1 MMRTSCDCRRCPV
14 QVMLARAPHVA
25 YTPFLCITGCM
36 GFLPMA
42 ALRAR
47 MGPPALAINLGYA
60 FTIVNAQ
67 FVWGVG
73 ELWTHVRAGLGLKD

>member
-1 MMRTSCDCRRCPV
+1 MSR

-25 YTPFLCITGCM
+25 YTVFLCIFGCL

-47 MGPPALAINLGYA
+47 MGPPALVINLGYA

-67 FVWGVG
+67 FQWGIG
-73 ELWTHVRAGLGLKD
+73 ILWTHVRCCH

>member
-1 MMRTSCDCRRCPV
+1 
-14 QVMLARAPHVA
+14 MLARAPHVA
-25 YTPFLCITGCM
+25 YTTFLCLTGSL

-60 FTIVNAQ
+60 FTIVNGQ
-67 FVWGVG
+67 FFWGVG
-73 ELWTHVRAGLGLKD
+73 ELWTHVRSPPMTCSR